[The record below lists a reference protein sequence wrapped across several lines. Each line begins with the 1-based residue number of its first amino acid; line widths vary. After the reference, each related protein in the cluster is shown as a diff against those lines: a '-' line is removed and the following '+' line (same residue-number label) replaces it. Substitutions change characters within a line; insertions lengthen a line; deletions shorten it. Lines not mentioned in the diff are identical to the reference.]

1 MQAVKLSPLHQV
13 EYAVKDLD
21 YSMQFFAK
29 VFGEGEVEST
39 FSRVLTNPALDIRH
53 AGFGKT
59 VQQLCQPLM
68 EGLPHS
74 TAVQEWGNCVHNL
87 CFLVENID
95 AIAANCHEAGLEAL
109 IEFPMGDNWRQLLA
123 EDNIQGN
130 HQSYIFDTRAVFGFQ
145 LELAETPW
153 RVEPEP
159 PIMLPAYGP
168 QWAAVGADAGNTLRG
183 INVLVKDL
191 ESTLHALQSVFAG
204 SVSLLQ
210 PPGPSGD
217 EGCHFMVVELGQV
230 RLAYIQPVSS
240 GALARLLK
248 QRGPTVHSLLAEVA
262 DMGHVAASLSKLNIR
277 TGEPEGVLL
286 SAFGEPNAL
295 QSSALQA
302 HSMAELG
309 VEFVLIPV
317 QP

>member
-1 MQAVKLSPLHQV
+1 MQPVKLSPLAQV

-21 YSMQFFAK
+21 YSMQFFAE
-29 VFGEGEVEST
+29 VFGEHEVEAT

-74 TAVQEWGNCVHNL
+74 TAAQEFGNCVHNL

-95 AIAANCHEAGLEAL
+95 AIVANCHEAGLEAL
-109 IEFPMGDNWRQLLA
+109 IEFPMGDNWLQLLA

-153 RVEPEP
+153 REEPEP

-168 QWAAVGADAGNTLRG
+168 QWAAEGADSGNTLRG
-183 INVLVKDL
+183 INVVIDSL
-191 ESTLHALQSVFAG
+191 ERTLHALQSVFGGAI
-204 SVSLLQ
+204 SLSQ
-210 PPGPSGD
+210 PAAPYGDDSG
-217 EGCHFMVVELGQV
+217 HFMVVELGQV
-230 RLAYIQPVSS
+230 RLVYIQPGRS
-240 GALARLLK
+240 GELARFLK
-248 QRGPTVHSLLAEVA
+248 QRGPAVHSLVAEVA
-262 DMGHVAASLSKLNIR
+262 DMVRAEKSFTQFGVR
-277 TGEPEGVLL
+277 TDDPEEVLL
-286 SAFGEPNAL
+286 TAFGDRSRQELDAL
-295 QSSALQA
+295 WAR
-302 HSMAELG
+302 SMTELG
-309 VEFVLIPV
+309 VEFVLTRA